1 LKKQLGNRETIF
13 PLPRK
18 ETEAVR
24 TYIDGKASQHG
35 FRERQM
41 IIETKKAFAVAALIV
56 ATGVAAVELTRSSA
70 QAESIA
76 PYASARIAGAFD
88 VAANMPPVEPVRVP
102 MAVKGD
108 LPVPLGCMLG
118 MSADEQAECMDVAY
132 EVPSEPSIVVET
144 RFGNTSTL
152 LRMDSVTVADFG
164 KIFQDD
170 ERNSQTE

>member
-1 LKKQLGNRETIF
+1 
-13 PLPRK
+13 
-18 ETEAVR
+18 
-24 TYIDGKASQHG
+24 
-35 FRERQM
+35 M
-41 IIETKKAFAVAALIV
+41 IIETRKAFALAALIA

-70 QAESIA
+70 QAESTSP

-144 RFGNTSTL
+144 RFGTTSTL